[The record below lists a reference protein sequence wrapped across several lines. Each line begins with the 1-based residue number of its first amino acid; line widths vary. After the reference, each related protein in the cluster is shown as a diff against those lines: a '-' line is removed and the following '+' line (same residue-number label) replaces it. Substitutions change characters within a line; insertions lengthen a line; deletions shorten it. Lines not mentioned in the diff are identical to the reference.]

1 MSTPIAIALVWG
13 TLPHPTP
20 QHTYDFYP
28 GLLLPP
34 ACLPSNPFSTNADR
48 MNDVSKSQI

>member
-1 MSTPIAIALVWG
+1 MSTAITIALVFG
-13 TLPHPTP
+13 TLPPPTL

-48 MNDVSKSQI
+48 MNDVSKSQV